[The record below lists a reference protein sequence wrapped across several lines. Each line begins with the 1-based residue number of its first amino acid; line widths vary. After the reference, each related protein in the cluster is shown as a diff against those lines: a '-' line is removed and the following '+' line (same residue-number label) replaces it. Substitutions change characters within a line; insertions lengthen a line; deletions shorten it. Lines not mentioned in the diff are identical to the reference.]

1 LNLVESDSTGLNL
14 VLSTQDD
21 DANKNWPGKWA
32 IIEEKVKDDLTQQ
45 WYYSDKDGSLHNG
58 AFP

>member
-32 IIEEKVKDDLTQQ
+32 IIEEKVKDDLT
-45 WYYSDKDGSLHNG
+45 
-58 AFP
+58 